1 MTDTLGFTDLKEFQ
15 PTDLTVGANK
25 LYFLEVKEKP
35 GMVKVG
41 DTHRDVSTRNSE
53 SIINASLHPIQEAPW
68 YLAEKW
74 DGSIFRDK
82 SFHKFLESKN
92 YVRESNHK
100 EGKSEWFF
108 ISLEDAVAEFAE
120 FIGKP
125 AYKVAKL
132 RTAQDYLLKQ
142 LQEAIDAGHQYINAG
157 FCVRVGKT
165 IISLTLASNND
176 WMPVY
181 LGKNLNSQNSAES
194 DNAEY
199 GIVPNMTTESLH
211 GVDELQDGE
220 LSKKAMQIIRNIDAK
235 NKENKEIV
243 FFVDEVDDASH
254 TKNSRD
260 IITPIVEHYK
270 AIGKFACIITMSGT
284 RIYRGEKILNEL
296 TQGDIKQL
304 SLEYYEMQILQP
316 ETTCNRNFRNIT
328 YYSQKANGL
337 TNISD
342 AMKNKDAGHKSLST
356 SIVNMLG
363 TNNFDIKINPACPHW
378 FMKFATVGKDN
389 ANKLVTYLTRNHST
403 IENTEYVFAAINGD
417 VTNSKDA
424 QDYCHAIIAK
434 NTGKTC
440 VFISQGMATTSFSV
454 KEIGNSVVFT
464 DNELTA
470 DDTQALHR
478 SATWTDGKSD
488 CNMVVVTT
496 NDSNEYS
503 YADIFEDETKIT
515 KTRPEKIEIYRQ
527 LLTNNSM
534 IHFNETHGFAPVVV
548 SHQNVE
554 KVIDQKLKAM
564 TKIASFMLAVN
575 ELDDELKDSIF
586 ETVTGKKATTK
597 KSGATKG
604 DTFDPFGSNDGNKTN
619 NKKKFSGEITVKKQE
634 AILRAFVESAVNV
647 PAVAREQEST
657 IDEFEFWS
665 DINVN
670 KELFFDVYNSSW
682 MFKDRID
689 TIYNLCADETY
700 LIDNYID
707 KLVA

>member
-1 MTDTLGFTDLKEFQ
+1 MTDTLRLRALKEFKQ
-15 PTDLTVGANK
+15 TDPTAGVNK
-25 LYFLEVKEKP
+25 LYFLEVKEKL
-35 GMVKVG
+35 GMVKIG
-41 DTHRDVSTRNSE
+41 DTHRDVLTRNSE

-74 DGSIFRDK
+74 DGSVFRDK
-82 SFHKFLESKN
+82 SFHKFLESKH
-92 YVRESNHK
+92 YARESNHK

-108 ISLEDAVAEFAE
+108 ISLKDAVAEFGE

-125 AYKVAKL
+125 TYKVAKL
-132 RTAQDYLLKQ
+132 RAAQEYLLNQ
-142 LQEAIDAGHQYINAG
+142 LQSALDDGHQYINAG

-165 IISLTLASNND
+165 IISLQLASNND

-220 LSKKAMQIIRNIDAK
+220 LSKKAKQIINNIDAN
-235 NKENKEIV
+235 NKENKRIV

-254 TKNSRD
+254 TKISRD
-260 IITPIVEHYK
+260 LITQIVEHYK
-270 AIGKFACIITMSGT
+270 AIGEFACIITMSGT
-284 RIYRGEKILNEL
+284 RVYRGEKILKDL

-304 SLEYYEMQILQP
+304 SLEYYEMQILQQDA
-316 ETTCNRNFRNIT
+316 TCNRNFRHIS
-328 YYSQKANGL
+328 YYSQKSNGL

-342 AMKNKDAGHKSLST
+342 AMKNQDEGHKSLST
-356 SIVNMLG
+356 SIAKIVG
-363 TNNFDIKINPACPHW
+363 TNNFDININLACPHW
-378 FMKFATVGKDN
+378 FMKFSTQGKDN
-389 ANKLVTYLTRNHST
+389 ANKLVRFLTRNYST
-403 IENTEYVFAAINGD
+403 IENTEYAFAAINGD
-417 VTNSKDA
+417 VTKSKDA

-434 NTGKTC
+434 NPDKTC

-454 KEIGNSVVFT
+454 PTIGNSVVFT
-464 DNELTA
+464 DNEITA

-478 SATWTDGKSD
+478 SATWQSGKYE
-488 CNMVVVTT
+488 CNMLVVTT
-496 NDSNEYS
+496 NDSREYS
-503 YADIFEDETKIT
+503 FADIFEDETKDA
-515 KTRPEKIEIYRQ
+515 KDRPAKIKLYRQ

-534 IHFNETHGFAPVVV
+534 IHFSDVDGFSPVEVTHEIVET
-548 SHQNVE
+548 
-554 KVIDQKLKAM
+554 VIDKKLKAM

-575 ELDDELKDSIF
+575 ELDDELKDAIF
-586 ETVTGKKATTK
+586 ETVTGKKSTTK
-597 KSGATKG
+597 KSGTTKA
-604 DTFDPFGSNDGNKTN
+604 DKFEPFGPADSDDTN
-619 NKKKFSGEITVKKQE
+619 SKKKSSGDLSVNKKE
-634 AILRAFVESAVNV
+634 AILRAFVEGAVNV

-657 IDEFEFWS
+657 IEEFEYWD
-665 DINVN
+665 DIIVS

-689 TIYNLCADETY
+689 AIYNLCADETY

-707 KLVA
+707 KLVV

>member
-1 MTDTLGFTDLKEFQ
+1 
-15 PTDLTVGANK
+15 
-25 LYFLEVKEKP
+25 
-35 GMVKVG
+35 
-41 DTHRDVSTRNSE
+41 
-53 SIINASLHPIQEAPW
+53 
-68 YLAEKW
+68 
-74 DGSIFRDK
+74 
-82 SFHKFLESKN
+82 
-92 YVRESNHK
+92 
-100 EGKSEWFF
+100 
-108 ISLEDAVAEFAE
+108 
-120 FIGKP
+120 
-125 AYKVAKL
+125 
-132 RTAQDYLLKQ
+132 
-142 LQEAIDAGHQYINAG
+142 
-157 FCVRVGKT
+157 
-165 IISLTLASNND
+165 
-176 WMPVY
+176 
-181 LGKNLNSQNSAES
+181 
-194 DNAEY
+194 
-199 GIVPNMTTESLH
+199 
-211 GVDELQDGE
+211 
-220 LSKKAMQIIRNIDAK
+220 
-235 NKENKEIV
+235 
-243 FFVDEVDDASH
+243 
-254 TKNSRD
+254 
-260 IITPIVEHYK
+260 
-270 AIGKFACIITMSGT
+270 
-284 RIYRGEKILNEL
+284 
-296 TQGDIKQL
+296 
-304 SLEYYEMQILQP
+304 
-316 ETTCNRNFRNIT
+316 
-328 YYSQKANGL
+328 
-337 TNISD
+337 
-342 AMKNKDAGHKSLST
+342 
-356 SIVNMLG
+356 
-363 TNNFDIKINPACPHW
+363 
-378 FMKFATVGKDN
+378 MKFSTQGKDN
-389 ANKLVTYLTRNHST
+389 ANKLVKFLTRNHST

-478 SATWTDGKSD
+478 SATWTVGKSD

-503 YADIFEDETKIT
+503 YADIFEDETKIA

-604 DTFDPFGSNDGNKTN
+604 DTFDPFGSNDGDKTN

-657 IDEFEFWS
+657 IEEFEFWN

>member
-1 MTDTLGFTDLKEFQ
+1 MTDTLRLRGLKEFQ
-15 PTDLTVGANK
+15 QPDQTAGVNK
-25 LYFLEVKEKP
+25 LYFLEVKEKI
-35 GMVKVG
+35 GMVKIG
-41 DTHRDVSTRNSE
+41 DTHRDVLTRNSE

-68 YLAEKW
+68 LLAEKW
-74 DGSIFRDK
+74 DGSVFRDK

-92 YVRESNHK
+92 YARESNHK

-108 ISLEDAVAEFAE
+108 ISLAEALVEFEA

-132 RTAQDYLLKQ
+132 RAAQAYLLNQ
-142 LQEAIDAGHQYINAG
+142 LQEAIDSGHQYINAG

-165 IISLTLASNND
+165 ILSLQLASNND

-199 GIVPNMTTESLH
+199 GIVPTMTTESLH

-220 LSKKAMQIIRNIDAK
+220 LSKKAQQIIKNIDAN
-235 NKENKEIV
+235 NKENKRIV

-260 IITPIVEHYK
+260 IITPVVEHYK
-270 AIGKFACIITMSGT
+270 AIGEFACIITMSGT
-284 RIYRGEKILNEL
+284 RVYRGEKILKEL

-304 SLEYYEMQILQP
+304 SLEYYEMQILQQ
-316 ETTCNRNFRNIT
+316 ETTCNRNFRHIS
-328 YYSQKANGL
+328 YYSQKTDGL

-342 AMKNKDAGHKSLST
+342 AMKNKDEGHKSLST
-356 SIVNMLG
+356 SIAKIVG
-363 TNNFDIKINPACPHW
+363 TNNFDIKINPDCPHW
-378 FMKFATVGKDN
+378 FMKFSTQGKDN
-389 ANKLVTYLTRNHST
+389 ANKLVTFLTRNHST

-417 VTNSKDA
+417 VTKSKAA

-454 KEIGNSVVFT
+454 PSIGNSVVFT
-464 DNELTA
+464 DNEISA

-478 SATWTDGKSD
+478 SATWQSGKAE
-488 CNMVVVTT
+488 CNMLVVTT
-496 NDSNEYS
+496 NDSREYS
-503 YADIFEDETKIT
+503 FADIFEDETKIA
-515 KTRPEKIEIYRQ
+515 KDRSKKIKIYRQ

-534 IHFNETHGFAPVVV
+534 IHFSDADGFRPVEVTHDNAET
-548 SHQNVE
+548 
-554 KVIDQKLKAM
+554 VIDKKLKAM
-564 TKIASFMLAVN
+564 TKIASFMIAVN
-575 ELDDELKDSIF
+575 ELDDDLKDAIF
-586 ETVTGKKATTK
+586 ETVTGNKSTTK
-597 KSGATKG
+597 KSNASKA
-604 DTFDPFGSNDGNKTN
+604 DKFEPFGPADSDDTN
-619 NKKKFSGEITVKKQE
+619 NKKKASGEITVKKQE

-647 PAVAREQEST
+647 PAVAREQSST
-657 IDEFEFWS
+657 IEEFEYWD
-665 DINVN
+665 DIAVS

-689 TIYNLCADETY
+689 TIYGLCADETY

-707 KLVA
+707 KLVV